1 MQATNKMVCPVCGIE
16 MNYHAEK
23 IDYSV
28 SPDELNEMDADF
40 GGVLEEVHSCP
51 SCGKT
56 ETRACEEQS

>member
-1 MQATNKMVCPVCGIE
+1 MAQTNKMICQECGIE

-28 SPDELNEMDADF
+28 SPDELKEMDADF
-40 GGVLEEVHSCP
+40 GGALEEVHSCP

-56 ETRACEEQS
+56 EKRRSE